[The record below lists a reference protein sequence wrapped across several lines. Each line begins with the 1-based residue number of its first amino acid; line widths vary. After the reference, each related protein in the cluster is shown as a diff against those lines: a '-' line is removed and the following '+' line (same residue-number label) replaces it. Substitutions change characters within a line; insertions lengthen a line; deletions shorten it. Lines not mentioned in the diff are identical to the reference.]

1 MCMNMVSYVIVCA
14 GLKFNGRPVV
24 RDDEKF
30 PRSTKDWLLGC
41 PLDNH
46 ATVAVVYTGI
56 VGYKSSVVFGTPIEN
71 LKAL

>member
-1 MCMNMVSYVIVCA
+1 MCMNMGSYVIVCA

-41 PLDNH
+41 PLDNLLQWLL
-46 ATVAVVYTGI
+46 YTQVIWGTNHPI
-56 VGYKSSVVFGTPIEN
+56 VFGTPIEN
-71 LKAL
+71 FKAL